1 MSTEQPKTND
11 QNSTKKS
18 SLTLF
23 IILFI
28 ASLALSAFLFFKYAK
43 NAAKIE
49 NQNKELSL
57 AYDALNLH
65 ADSIQ
70 MELDKVMRQL
80 QNEINKNLAQEDLR
94 EDLRNQLNAKKG
106 ELASAYVRIKNL
118 INAGGSN
125 SNGVASSGSSSGG
138 NRKNLLN
145 AKGQI
150 GKLVKLNYEYI
161 DRIEQLQN
169 DYILEKAKSD
179 STGYLASK
187 LRNKNDS
194 LKIDNLI
201 LKDKL
206 SKANIIRI
214 SRLNVYPIREKNGV
228 QEVVNKSKKTQ
239 RLKIS
244 FQVQASEP
252 VEEEEK
258 ELVIRIVA
266 PNGYVLTQYIDELSD
281 TDDLYSMVETMTYD
295 GSEKSMVYYYD
306 QEAKYSPGIYQIE
319 IYNDKKLV
327 SQNDF
332 YLN

>member
-1 MSTEQPKTND
+1 MSTEQPKTNN
-11 QNSTKKS
+11 QESTKKS

-49 NQNKELSL
+49 NQNKELTL

-65 ADSIQ
+65 ADSLQ
-70 MELDKVMRQL
+70 MELDKAMQQL

-94 EDLRNQLNAKKG
+94 EDLRNQLNAKKT
-106 ELASAYVRIKNL
+106 ELASAYARIRSM
-118 INAGGSN
+118 IDAGETSTN
-125 SNGVASSGSSSGG
+125 VITSTGSSEG
-138 NRKNLLN
+138 NPKNLLN

-169 DYILEKAKSD
+169 DYIKEKAKSD
-179 STGYLASK
+179 STGYLATK
-187 LRNKNDS
+187 LKNSNDS
-194 LKIDNLI
+194 LKIDNLT

-206 SKANIIRI
+206 SKVNIIRI
-214 SRLNVYPIREKNGV
+214 SRLIVYPIRERNGV
-228 QEVVNKSKKTQ
+228 QEIVNKAKKTE

-258 ELVIRIVA
+258 ELVVRIIA
-266 PNGYVLTQYIDELSD
+266 PNGYVLTKYIDQLSD
-281 TDDLYSMVETMTYD
+281 TDDLFSMVETMTYD
-295 GSEKSMVYYYD
+295 GSEKSMIYFYD
-306 QEAKYSPGIYQIE
+306 QEATYTPGIYQIE
-319 IYNDKKLV
+319 IYNDKRLV
-327 SQNDF
+327 CQNDF

>member
-1 MSTEQPKTND
+1 MGTEQQDTDN
-11 QNSTKKS
+11 QTSTKRGP
-18 SLTLF
+18 LTLF

-43 NAAKIE
+43 NAAKID
-49 NQNKELSL
+49 NQNRELAL
-57 AYDALNLH
+57 AYEALNLH
-65 ADSIQ
+65 ADSLQ
-70 MELDKVMRQL
+70 AELDKTIQEL
-80 QNEINKNLAQEDLR
+80 QDEINRNLAQEDLK
-94 EDLRNQLNAKKG
+94 EELRIQLNAKKR
-106 ELASAYVRIKNL
+106 ELASAHVRIRRL
-118 INAGGSN
+118 INAGGTN
-125 SNGVASSGSSSGG
+125 TNGVVSSSSSTEG
-138 NRKNLLN
+138 NPKNLLS

-179 STGYLASK
+179 STRYLAGELK
-187 LRNKNDS
+187 NINDS

-206 SKANIIRI
+206 SKSNVIRI
-214 SRLNVYPIREKNGV
+214 SRLNVYTIREKNGV
-228 QEVVNKSKKTQ
+228 QEVVSKAKKTQ

-252 VEEEEK
+252 IKEEEK
-258 ELVIRIVA
+258 ELVIRIIA
-266 PNGYVLTQYIDELSD
+266 PNGYVLTKYIDKLSD
-281 TDDLYSMVETMTYD
+281 TDDLYSMVETLTYD

-306 QEAKYSPGIYQIE
+306 QEAKYSPGVYQIE
-319 IYNDKKLV
+319 IYNDKLLI